1 MGVGRFLCVALPFIL
16 STASLIFLL
25 IACLGGVSNK
35 DLYMFRVNTT
45 KLEINPA
52 DFRDIVSD
60 ILSRDVLPEVNVGAR
75 QDASDIEGAVGDALT
90 NNITA
95 KALGLDNVYDVAL
108 WGYCT
113 TDNKG
118 DRSCTDPQFDW
129 AHKQLNTSFIEGVG
143 DVAGRRVELPSE
155 VEDSLK
161 LFNTVV
167 KWTQVAYIVAFISLA
182 LSVIFGIFANCT
194 RVMSCVT
201 FLVAQVASIAVV
213 ASAALSTAM
222 SSIVVGAIKG
232 TGRWYG
238 VDAGFDTTFLALVWI
253 SAACALGAGFFWMFT
268 ICCCAPSH
276 NSRDRKSRNRGSTDA
291 EKLLP
296 GGNSYQ
302 PLASPANQGFYNPQ
316 QPTSFGEPHATREM
330 AYEPYS
336 HRQ

>member
-16 STASLIFLL
+16 STGSLIFLL

-35 DLYMFRVNTT
+35 DLRMFRVNTT
-45 KLEINPA
+45 DLEINPA
-52 DFRDIVSD
+52 DFKDIVSS
-60 ILSRDVLPEVNVGAR
+60 ITSRDILPEVNIVAR
-75 QDASDIEGAVGDALT
+75 QDSSDVGDAVNDALT

-95 KALGLDNVYDVAL
+95 KALGLDNVYDIAL
-108 WGYCT
+108 WGFCT
-113 TDNKG
+113 TESNG
-118 DRSCTDPQFDW
+118 DRTCTDPEFDW
-129 AHKQLNTSFIEGVG
+129 ASKKLNTSFIEGVG

-155 VEDSLK
+155 VEDSLN
-161 LFNTVV
+161 LFKKVV
-167 KWTQVAYIVAFISLA
+167 KWTQVAYIIAFISLA

-213 ASAALSTAM
+213 ASASLSTAM
-222 SSIVVGAIKG
+222 SVVVVGAVEG
-232 TGRWYG
+232 TAKWYG
-238 VDAGFDTTFLALVWI
+238 VKAGFDTTFLALVWI

-296 GGNSYQ
+296 GGSSYQ
-302 PLASPANQGFYNPQ
+302 PLAPPAHQGYYNPQ
-316 QPTSFGEPHATREM
+316 QTTQFGAPHATREM